1 MHADVHEVIP
11 HLSETQSNENG
22 LDVEKKVLI
31 ALDLSNV
38 MELLNDY

>member
-1 MHADVHEVIP
+1 MHVDVHEPIP

-31 ALDLSNV
+31 ALDLSKL